1 MPNMKYF
8 AFILGLFAIC
18 TVAIAQDNNM
28 LQTEVEEQYFQANNQ
43 NPDKSIIYIF
53 FNNQPCQNCPQAIDM
68 IEQVYNQNFLNN
80 YSLFLINYAED
91 NNAGFAQTYALSQPL
106 EVVMVDVENGE
117 VQGYQKI
124 EGMQD
129 MTPNPQAFNE
139 YFVTQVNGYLG
150 NE

>member
-1 MPNMKYF
+1 MKYL

-18 TVAIAQDNNM
+18 TVAIAQDSNM

-53 FNNQPCQNCPQAIDM
+53 FNNQPCPNCPQAIDM
-68 IEQVYNQNFLNN
+68 IEEVYNQNFLNN
-80 YSLFLINYAED
+80 YSLFLINYGED
-91 NNAGFAQTYALSQPL
+91 DNAGFVQTYGLSQPL

-117 VQGYQKI
+117 FQGYQKI
-124 EGMQD
+124 EGLQD

>member
-1 MPNMKYF
+1 MKYL

-18 TVAIAQDNNM
+18 TVAIAQDSNM

-68 IEQVYNQNFLNN
+68 IEEVYNQNFLNN
-80 YSLFLINYAED
+80 YSLFLINYGED
-91 NNAGFAQTYALSQPL
+91 DNAGFVQTYGLSQPL

-117 VQGYQKI
+117 FQGYQKI
-124 EGMQD
+124 EGLQD